1 MELYRVNGESPAWQ
15 RIAYDYIRTDA
26 FVVGQG
32 IPVEREFEGD
42 GPAEDLEAVLLVE
55 DHKPVAG
62 LRITYPRGE
71 FAQIQRVATV
81 REKQRGGYG
90 SILTAFYP
98 GVLSYIQEED
108 QVCTLEAELDSG
120 TVVLQTMKKYS
131 PMDSLS
137 DGLML
142 QFSMNDPDG
151 GHIEVRF
158 ELSVTD
164 GVFYRWDAI
173 AGSYASAGLSLSVEG
188 ETIFWACP
196 VPVADTV
203 APVMQIGVY
212 ATDDDRYLGRIL
224 FQLEVENSSYLIS
237 QAGFNT
243 EVEETE
249 SQQTWDTGVATD
261 AEATEK
267 PQQ

>member
-1 MELYRVNGESPAWQ
+1 MKRFIGLLVLILCLSSGAL
-15 RIAYDYIRTDA
+15 AA
-26 FVVGQG
+26 
-32 IPVEREFEGD
+32 EGD
-42 GPAEDLEAVLLVE
+42 PLLNVDDLMRLQPSYTQFLWDLSNLLVE
-55 DHKPVAG
+55 RG
-62 LRITYPRGE
+62 LLQADE
-71 FAQIQRVATV
+71 KEAWIQS
-81 REKQRGGYG
+81 QLGDYLSNGGYG

-108 QVCTLEAELDSG
+108 QVCTLEAELDLG

-151 GHIEVRF
+151 GPIEVRF